1 MTVLLNSLNILY
13 SFSMVNKLN
22 LMNLCDFA
30 PEYIRSIQP
39 YQPGKPIAELAR
51 EMGLDESCVIKLA
64 SNENPLG
71 ASPLA
76 LDAMINALHDVALY
90 PDGSGYELKAAL
102 SKRYAVD
109 PGQIILGNGSNDIL
123 DLAARVFL
131 KPGAAAVYSQH
142 AFAVYPL
149 VVQMIGANGISVPAR
164 DYGHDLHAML
174 SAITPETRIV
184 FIASPNNPTGT
195 LSSADDLFR
204 FMERVSRDVLVVLDE
219 AYNEYLP
226 EANKADSIKWLK
238 QFPNLLIT
246 RTFSKAY
253 GLAGVRVGFG
263 LTHPDVANLMNRVR
277 QPFNVSSIGLVG
289 ALAALQDVEFVQK
302 SYALNRAG
310 MLQLTDG
317 FRKLGIEH
325 IPSYGNFISFLV
337 KGDVTNTPKVYQSL
351 LQQGVIVRPL
361 GIYEMPHHLRVTIG
375 LESENKR
382 FLESLEYAMGELV

>member
-1 MTVLLNSLNILY
+1 
-13 SFSMVNKLN
+13 
-22 LMNLCDFA
+22 MNLCDFA

-39 YQPGKPIAELAR
+39 YQPGKPISELAR
-51 EMGLDESCVIKLA
+51 EMGLDEAHVIKLA

-71 ASPLA
+71 TSPLA
-76 LDAMINALHDVALY
+76 LDAIINALHDVALY

-102 SKRYAVD
+102 SKRYEID
-109 PGQIILGNGSNDIL
+109 PEQIILGNGSNDVL

-164 DYGHDLHAML
+164 EYGHDLPAML
-174 SAITPETRIV
+174 DAITPETRIA

-195 LSSADDLFR
+195 LSSEDELCR
-204 FMERVSRDVLVVLDE
+204 FMERVSRDVLVVIDE
-219 AYNEYLP
+219 AYYEYLP
-226 EANKADSIKWLK
+226 EANKPDSISWLK
-238 QFPNLLIT
+238 RFSNLLIT

-263 LTHPDVANLMNRVR
+263 LAHPDVANLMNRVR

-289 ALAALQDVEFVQK
+289 ALAALHDAEFVQR

-317 FRKLGIEH
+317 FRKMSIEC
-325 IPSYGNFISFLV
+325 IPSYGNFISFRV
-337 KGDVTNTPKVYQSL
+337 NGDASNTLEVYQKL
-351 LQQGVIVRPL
+351 LQQGIIVRPL
-361 GIYEMPHHLRVTIG
+361 GIYEMPNHLRVTVG
-375 LESENKR
+375 LESQNKR
-382 FLESLEYAMGELV
+382 FLEALELALSELN

>member
-1 MTVLLNSLNILY
+1 
-13 SFSMVNKLN
+13 
-22 LMNLCDFA
+22 MNLCDFA

-51 EMGLDESCVIKLA
+51 EMGLDESRVIKLA

-102 SKRYAVD
+102 SKRYGVN
-109 PGQIILGNGSNDIL
+109 PNQIILGNGSNDIL

-149 VVQMIGANGISVPAR
+149 VVQMIGANGIPVPAR
-164 DYGHDLHAML
+164 DYGHDLPAML
-174 SAITPETRIV
+174 DAVTPETRIV

-195 LSSADDLFR
+195 LSSTDDLLR

-238 QFPNLLIT
+238 QFSNLLIT
-246 RTFSKAY
+246 RTFSKVY

-289 ALAALQDVEFVQK
+289 ALAALQDAEFVQK
-302 SYALNRAG
+302 SYALNRTG

-337 KGDVTNTPKVYQSL
+337 QGDATNTTKVYQTL